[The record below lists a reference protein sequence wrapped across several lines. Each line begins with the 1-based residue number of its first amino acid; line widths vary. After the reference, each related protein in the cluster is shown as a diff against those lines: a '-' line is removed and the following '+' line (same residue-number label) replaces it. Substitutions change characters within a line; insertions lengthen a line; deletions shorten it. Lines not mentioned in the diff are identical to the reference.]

1 MNNNTLN
8 LFEVVNKLAN
18 KEKLSISEQRIND
31 NATKKAKEFG
41 IAPTSQF
48 SFETRDL
55 IKPNWANSDTK
66 YISNDKD
73 LTELI
78 NRVTFVENVKN
89 STKFPYVEFQN
100 IKWGTP
106 TNNGLIENE
115 KVHKANRLA
124 ERLSISKLLLLSQPD
139 FQLNMEQMAINALY
153 QKLFSTMFSTAEENT
168 TENEESPKG
177 LIDENDV
184 IIISGVTDLIDLQ
197 GDVDKVTDKGI
208 FIISPT
214 AKKQLNNLQLT
225 SNIFY
230 NNLLLNSPYICTN
243 LVEDG
248 YLIYIDLSKVCLTQF
263 GLMGISVD
271 AYTHAKDGYT
281 DVIVEGYFDYSL
293 ANEKFIKVGKFIV

>member
-1 MNNNTLN
+1 MNNDTLN
-8 LFEVVNKLAN
+8 LFEIVNKLAN

-31 NATKKAKEFG
+31 NATKKAKEYG
-41 IAPTSQF
+41 IAPTSHF
-48 SFETRDL
+48 NFEMRNL
-55 IKPNWANSDTK
+55 VKPNWANSDTK

-73 LTELI
+73 IKELI
-78 NRVTFVENVKN
+78 SRVTFVDNVKN

-100 IKWGTP
+100 VKWGTP
-106 TNNGLIENE
+106 TNNGLVENE

-153 QKLFSTMFSTAEENT
+153 QKLFSTMFSTAEECT

-177 LIDENDV
+177 LIDEDDV
-184 IIISGVTDLIDLQ
+184 ITISGVTGLIDIQ
-197 GDVDKVTDKGI
+197 NQVDKVTDKGI
-208 FIISPT
+208 FVISPS
-214 AKKQLNNLQLT
+214 AKKELNNLQLT

-243 LVEDG
+243 LVEDT
-248 YLIYIDLSKVCLTQF
+248 YLLYIDLSKVCLTQF
-263 GLMGISVD
+263 GLMGVSVD

-293 ANEKFIKVGKFIV
+293 ANEKFIKVGKFS

>member
-1 MNNNTLN
+1 MNNDKLN
-8 LFEVVNKLAN
+8 LFQIVNKLAA
-18 KEKLSISEQRIND
+18 KEKLSISETRIND
-31 NATKKAKEFG
+31 NATKKAKEYG
-41 IAPTSQF
+41 IAPTSQYN
-48 SFETRDL
+48 FEMRDL
-55 IKPNWANSDTK
+55 IKPNWANSETH

-78 NRVTFVENVKN
+78 SRVTFVDNVKN

-100 IKWGTP
+100 VKWGTP

-115 KVHKANRLA
+115 KIHKANRLA

-139 FQLNMEQMAINALY
+139 FQSNMEQMAVNALY
-153 QKLFSTMFSTAEENT
+153 QKLFSTMFSTAEESL

-177 LIDENDV
+177 LINADDA
-184 IIISGVTDLIDLQ
+184 ITISGVTDLIDLQ
-197 GDVDKVTDKGI
+197 NNVDKVSDKGI
-208 FIISPT
+208 WIISPS
-214 AKKQLNNLQLT
+214 AKKELNNLQLT

-243 LVEDG
+243 LVEDT
-248 YLIYIDLSKVCLTQF
+248 YLIYVDLSKVCLTQF
-263 GLMGISVD
+263 GLMGVSVD

-293 ANEKFIKVGKFIV
+293 ANEKFIKVGKFS

>member
-1 MNNNTLN
+1 MNYDKLN
-8 LFEVVNKLAN
+8 LFQVVNKLAN

-31 NATKKAKEFG
+31 LATKRAKEYG
-41 IAPTSQF
+41 IAPTSHF
-48 SFETRDL
+48 NFELRDL
-55 IKPNWANSDTK
+55 VKPNWANSDTK

-73 LTELI
+73 IKEFL

-89 STKFPYVEFQN
+89 STKFPYVEFEN

-106 TNNGLIENE
+106 TNNGLVENE
-115 KVHKANRLA
+115 KIHKANRLA
-124 ERLSISKLLLLSQPD
+124 ERLSISKLLLLSQQD
-139 FQLNMEQMAINALY
+139 FQSNMEQMAVNALY

-177 LIDENDV
+177 LINDDDA
-184 IIISGVTDLIDLQ
+184 ITISGVTDIIDLQ
-197 GDVDKVTDKGI
+197 NNVDKVSDKGI
-208 FIISPT
+208 WVISPT
-214 AKKQLNNLQLT
+214 AKKELNNLQLT
-225 SNIFY
+225 SNIFC
-230 NNLLLNSPYICTN
+230 NGMFLNSPYICTN
-243 LVEDG
+243 LVEDT

>member
-1 MNNNTLN
+1 MNKDTLN
-8 LFEVVNKLAN
+8 LFQVVNKLAN

-31 NATKKAKEFG
+31 NATKKAKEYG
-41 IAPTSQF
+41 IAPTAHF

-55 IKPNWANSDTK
+55 VKPNWANTDTH

-73 LTELI
+73 LTQLI
-78 NRVTFVENVKN
+78 SRVTFVENVRN
-89 STKFPYVEFQN
+89 STKFPYVEFEN

-139 FQLNMEQMAINALY
+139 FQLNMEQMAVNALY

-177 LIDENDV
+177 LINEDDV
-184 IIISGVTDLIDLQ
+184 ITISGVTDLIDLQ
-197 GDVDKVTDKGI
+197 GDVDKVSDKGI
-208 FIISPT
+208 WVISPT
-214 AKKQLNNLQLT
+214 AKKELNNLQLT
-225 SNIFY
+225 SNIFC
-230 NNLLLNSPYICTN
+230 NGMFLNSPYICTN
-243 LVEDG
+243 LVEDT

-263 GLMGISVD
+263 GLMGVSVD
-271 AYTHAKDGYT
+271 AYTHAKDGYV

-293 ANEKFIKVGKFIV
+293 ANNKFIKVGKFS